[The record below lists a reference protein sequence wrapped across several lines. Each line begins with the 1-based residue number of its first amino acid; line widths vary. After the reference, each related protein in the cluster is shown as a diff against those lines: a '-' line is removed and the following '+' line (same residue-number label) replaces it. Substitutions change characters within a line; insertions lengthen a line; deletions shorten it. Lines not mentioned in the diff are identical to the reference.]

1 MRPTT
6 PAEQLLDAV
15 IAAGAVPVIAG
26 GRLRIEAP
34 PGVLT
39 PSWRAEITQHRAELT
54 DLVSMRWRCR
64 EDCRARQ
71 PCRRMSR
78 CADPV
83 YGRTCGIPATC
94 CLCGTRLPHERRY
107 LCPTCSQDFTVV
119 PTDKGAL
126 R

>member
-6 PAEQLLDAV
+6 PAEQVLEDL

-39 PSWRAEITQHRAELT
+39 SAWRAEITRYHAEFT
-54 DLVSMRWRCR
+54 ELVSMRWHCR
-64 EDCRARQ
+64 EDCRARP

-78 CADPV
+78 CAEPV

-94 CLCGTRLPHERRY
+94 CLCGAPLPHERRY
-107 LCPTCSQDFTVV
+107 LCPTCSQDFTNVQ
-119 PTDKGAL
+119 TAKGVH